1 MTRFDDQTY
10 YKPSDPRVRVIGTP
24 GTLRVWRCK
33 GRGPRYHKIGG
44 RVVYLGAD
52 LNRFLDG
59 CAIDPAA
66 AA

>member
-1 MTRFDDQTY
+1 MTRFEDQTY
-10 YKPSDPRVRVIGTP
+10 YKPSDPKVRVIGTA

-44 RVVYLGAD
+44 RVVYLGSD

-66 AA
+66 A